1 MTPVRHKRVQPDNV
15 IPLTAARDIADEPMA
30 VVDPVDAVFGA
41 WATGQEKAE
50 LAPIAVT
57 ARIARLTHVLEQ
69 CMERASSAYGLD
81 WGQFLVLSTLR
92 GAGPPFRMLPRDL
105 HRLLLLSPAAVT
117 NRLCRLEAKGFIE
130 RTSDQSDR
138 RNMPVVLTAL
148 GLTMVDRAMAACV
161 QKGRDLFGGVD
172 LDSIDI
178 ALRAMRDV
186 LAVYEDA
193 GPRRRGSEMPRFD
206 SGPWSVP
213 PLPGSDNQDVFGH
226 TNMWPTSD
234 SELEELQ
241 RDLARRAKDATPWQ
255 GPRQAEPAI
264 GGVFVS
270 LPTTRTAGAPRNI
283 AWAGAVV
290 MKNHTLLATATCTRR
305 LTRPYHP
312 GYLAVSVGP
321 ILEDVVHALPMRPD
335 VVIVNAAG
343 RDHVRGA
350 GLAIQLGSALGI
362 PTVGITDRTD
372 VGIAADPGAHR
383 GDACAVRIGSEIVGY
398 QVRTHERSNSIV
410 AHAAWLTT
418 PEMAREVAMRT
429 TLQLRLPEPVHRARQ
444 LSRRLRSEY
453 ERNASAELYDGIHT

>member
-1 MTPVRHKRVQPDNV
+1 MTQARQIPVQPDNV
-15 IPLTAARDIADEPMA
+15 FPLTPPREVTADLLG
-30 VVDPVDAVFGA
+30 VDPVDAVLGA
-41 WATGQEKAE
+41 WSSDQARADVE
-50 LAPIAVT
+50 PIAVT
-57 ARIARLTHVLEQ
+57 ARISRLAHVLQQ

-81 WGQFLVLSTLR
+81 WGQFLVLATLR

-117 NRLCRLEAKGFIE
+117 NRLCRLEAKGYVE
-130 RTSDQSDR
+130 RTSDQADR

-148 GLTMVDRAMAACV
+148 GLNMVERAMAACV
-161 QKGRDLFGGVD
+161 QKGHDLFGGTDLHGVD
-172 LDSIDI
+172 V
-178 ALRAMRDV
+178 ALREMCDM
-186 LAVYEDA
+186 LAAYEDLA
-193 GPRRRGSEMPRFD
+193 PRRRGHESPRFD
-206 SGPWSVP
+206 NAAWSAP
-213 PLPGSDNQDVFGH
+213 PLPGPDARDTFVH

-241 RDLARRAKDATPWQ
+241 RELARRAKDATPWQ
-255 GPRQAEPAI
+255 WPRRSDPAI

-312 GYLAVSVGP
+312 GYLAVAVGP

-350 GLAIQLGSALGI
+350 GLAIQLGIALGI
-362 PTVGITDRTD
+362 ATIGITDKTD
-372 VGIAADPGAHR
+372 VGVAAEPGARR
-383 GDACAVRIGSEIVGY
+383 GDACPVQLDGDVVGY
-398 QVRTHERSNSIV
+398 QVRTHERTNTIV

-418 PEMAREVAMRT
+418 PEMARDVAVRT
-429 TLQLRLPEPVHRARQ
+429 TAELRLPEPVHRARQ

-453 ERNASAELYDGIHT
+453 ERTASAGLFDGIHS

>member
-1 MTPVRHKRVQPDNV
+1 MTQARPMHVHADNV
-15 IPLTAARDIADEPMA
+15 YQLSPPREETPELSA
-30 VVDPVDAVFGA
+30 VDPVDAVLGA
-41 WATGQEKAE
+41 WSSEEAKADVE
-50 LAPIAVT
+50 PIAVT
-57 ARIARLTHVLEQ
+57 ARLSRLAHVLQQ
-69 CMERASSAYGLD
+69 CMERASVTFGLD
-81 WGQFLVLSTLR
+81 WGQFLVLATLR

-130 RTSDQSDR
+130 RTSDQADR

-148 GLTMVDRAMAACV
+148 GLNMVDRAMSACV
-161 QKGRDLFGGVD
+161 QKGRELFGGADLHHVD
-172 LDSIDI
+172 TT
-178 ALRAMRDV
+178 LREMSDM
-186 LAVYEDA
+186 LAEYEDLM
-193 GPRRRGSEMPRFD
+193 PRRRSHEAPRFD
-206 SGPWSVP
+206 SAAWSAPAAPGPQVR
-213 PLPGSDNQDVFGH
+213 DAIVR

-234 SELEELQ
+234 AELEELQ
-241 RDLARRAKDATPWQ
+241 RELARRAKDAAPWQ
-255 GPRQAEPAI
+255 WPRGSDPAI

-290 MKNHTLLATATCTRR
+290 MRGHTLLATATCTRR

-312 GYLAVSVGP
+312 GYLAVAVGP

-362 PTVGITDRTD
+362 ATVGITDKTD
-372 VGIAADPGAHR
+372 LGVATEPGNR
-383 GDACAVRIGSEIVGY
+383 RSDACPVQLDEDVVGY
-398 QVRTHERSNSIV
+398 RVRTHERSNPIV

-418 PEMAREVAMRT
+418 AELARDVAVRT
-429 TLQLRLPEPVHRARQ
+429 TEQLRLPEPVHRARQ

-453 ERNASAELYDGIHT
+453 ERTASAELYDGIHS

>member
-1 MTPVRHKRVQPDNV
+1 MTQARQIPTQPDNV
-15 IPLTAARDIADEPMA
+15 FPLTPPRAPSAEPSAADPID
-30 VVDPVDAVFGA
+30 VVLGA
-41 WATGQEKAE
+41 WSTGLGPADVE
-50 LAPIAVT
+50 PIAVT
-57 ARIARLTHVLEQ
+57 ARISRLAHVLQQ

-81 WGQFLVLSTLR
+81 WGQLMVLSTLR
-92 GAGPPFRMLPRDL
+92 SAGPPFRMLPRDL

-130 RTSDQSDR
+130 RTSDQADR

-148 GLTMVDRAMAACV
+148 GLSMLDRAMAACI
-161 QKGRDLFGGVD
+161 QKGHDLFDGADLHSVD
-172 LDSIDI
+172 G
-178 ALRAMRDV
+178 ALREMRTV
-186 LAVYEDA
+186 LAAYEDPV
-193 GPRRRGSEMPRFD
+193 PRRRGHELPRFD
-206 SGPWSVP
+206 NSPRPG
-213 PLPGSDNQDVFGH
+213 LPIPGIDPRDAFVH
-226 TNMWPTSD
+226 TNMWPSSD

-241 RDLARRAKDATPWQ
+241 RELARRAKDAAPWQ
-255 GPRQAEPAI
+255 WPPRAEPAI

-270 LPTTRTAGAPRNI
+270 LPTTRTAGAPRNV

-290 MKNHTLLATATCTRR
+290 MKGHTLLATATCTRR

-312 GYLAVSVGP
+312 GYLAVAVGP

-362 PTVGITDRTD
+362 ATVGITDKTD
-372 VGIAADPGAHR
+372 VGTAAEPGARR
-383 GDACAVRIGSEIVGY
+383 GDACPVNLDGEVVGY
-398 QVRTHERSNSIV
+398 QVRTHERSNTIV

-418 PEMAREVAMRT
+418 PELAREMTVRT
-429 TLQLRLPEPVHRARQ
+429 TEQLRLPEPVHRARQ

-453 ERNASAELYDGIHT
+453 ERTAGAELYDGIHS

>member
-1 MTPVRHKRVQPDNV
+1 MTQARQIPVQPDNV
-15 IPLTAARDIADEPMA
+15 FPLTPQQEMTADLLG
-30 VVDPVDAVFGA
+30 VDPVDAVLGA
-41 WATGQEKAE
+41 WSSDQARADVE
-50 LAPIAVT
+50 PIAVT
-57 ARIARLTHVLEQ
+57 ARISRLAHVLQQ

-81 WGQFLVLSTLR
+81 WGQFLVLATLR

-117 NRLCRLEAKGFIE
+117 NRLCRLEAKGYIE
-130 RTSDQSDR
+130 RTSDQADR

-148 GLTMVDRAMAACV
+148 GLNMVDRAMAACV
-161 QKGRDLFGGVD
+161 QKGHDLFGGAD
-172 LDSIDI
+172 LHSVDI
-178 ALRAMRDV
+178 ALREMREM
-186 LAVYEDA
+186 LAAYEDLL
-193 GPRRRGSEMPRFD
+193 PRRRSHESPRFD
-206 SGPWSVP
+206 NGAWSAP
-213 PLPGSDNQDVFGH
+213 PLTGPDARDTFVH

-234 SELEELQ
+234 AELEELQ
-241 RDLARRAKDATPWQ
+241 RELARRAKDATPWQ
-255 GPRQAEPAI
+255 WPRQTDPAI

-270 LPTTRTAGAPRNI
+270 LPTTRTSGAPRNI

-290 MKNHTLLATATCTRR
+290 MKKHTLLATATCTRR

-312 GYLAVSVGP
+312 GYLAVAVGP

-362 PTVGITDRTD
+362 ATIGITDKTD
-372 VGIAADPGAHR
+372 VGVAAEPGARR
-383 GDACAVRIGSEIVGY
+383 GDACPVQLNGEVVGY
-398 QVRTHERSNSIV
+398 QVRTHERSNTIV

-418 PEMAREVAMRT
+418 PEMARDVAVRT
-429 TLQLRLPEPVHRARQ
+429 TAELRLPEPVHRARQ

-453 ERNASAELYDGIHT
+453 ERTAGAGLYDGIHS

>member
-1 MTPVRHKRVQPDNV
+1 MPQARQIPMQPDNV
-15 IPLTAARDIADEPMA
+15 IPLTPARGGTAELVA
-30 VVDPVDAVFGA
+30 VDPVDAVLGA
-41 WATGQEKAE
+41 WSSDQARADVE
-50 LAPIAVT
+50 PIAVT
-57 ARIARLTHVLEQ
+57 ARICRLAHVLQQ
-69 CMERASSAYGLD
+69 CMERASSTYGLD
-81 WGQFLVLSTLR
+81 WGQFLVLAALR

-117 NRLCRLEAKGFIE
+117 NRLCRLEAKGYIE
-130 RTSDQSDR
+130 RTSDQTDR

-148 GLTMVDRAMAACV
+148 GLNMLDRAMAACV
-161 QKGRDLFGGVD
+161 QKGHDLFGGAD
-172 LDSIDI
+172 LHSVDI
-178 ALRAMRDV
+178 ALREMRDV
-186 LAVYEDA
+186 LAAYEDLV
-193 GPRRRGSEMPRFD
+193 PRRRGHESPRFD
-206 SGPWSVP
+206 YCPWSAPAVP
-213 PLPGSDNQDVFGH
+213 GPDARDKFVH

-241 RDLARRAKDATPWQ
+241 RDLARLAKDAPPWQ
-255 GPRQAEPAI
+255 WPRRSEPAI

-312 GYLAVSVGP
+312 GYLAVAVGP

-362 PTVGITDRTD
+362 ATIGITYRTD
-372 VGIAADPGAHR
+372 IGVAAEPGARR
-383 GDACAVRIGSEIVGY
+383 GDACPVHLDGEVVGY
-398 QVRTHERSNSIV
+398 QIRTHERSNTIV
-410 AHAAWLTT
+410 AHAGWLTT
-418 PEMAREVAMRT
+418 PEMARDVAVRT
-429 TLQLRLPEPVHRARQ
+429 TAELRLPEPVHRARQ

-453 ERNASAELYDGIHT
+453 ERIASAGLYDGIHS

>member
-1 MTPVRHKRVQPDNV
+1 MTRAHQIPVHADNV
-15 IPLTAARDIADEPMA
+15 IPLTPQRDVAEEPPEL
-30 VVDPVDAVFGA
+30 DPVDMVLGA
-41 WATGQEKAE
+41 WSGEQSRADVE
-50 LAPIAVT
+50 PIAVT
-57 ARIARLTHVLEQ
+57 ARISRLAHVLQQ

-81 WGQFLVLSTLR
+81 WGQFLVLATLR

-105 HRLLLLSPAAVT
+105 HRMLLLSPAAVT

-130 RTSDQSDR
+130 RTSDQADR

-148 GLTMVDRAMAACV
+148 GLNMVEQAMGACV
-161 QKGRDLFGGVD
+161 QKGHDLFDGTDLHRVDVALREMRDL
-172 LDSIDI
+172 
-178 ALRAMRDV
+178 
-186 LAVYEDA
+186 LAGYEDQA
-193 GPRRRGSEMPRFD
+193 PRRRGHESPRFD
-206 SGPWSVP
+206 NAAWSGPP
-213 PLPGSDNQDVFGH
+213 APGPSAHATLVH

-234 SELEELQ
+234 TELEELQ
-241 RDLARRAKDATPWQ
+241 RELARRTRDASPWQ
-255 GPRQAEPAI
+255 WPRGAEPAI

-290 MKNHTLLATATCTRR
+290 MKGHTLLATATCTRR

-312 GYLAVSVGP
+312 GYLAVAVGP

-362 PTVGITDRTD
+362 ATIGITDRTD
-372 VGIAADPGAHR
+372 LGVAAEPGPRR
-383 GDACAVRIGSEIVGY
+383 GDACPVQLDSDVVGY
-398 QVRTHERSNSIV
+398 EMRTHERSNTIV

-418 PEMAREVAMRT
+418 PEMARDVAIRT
-429 TLQLRLPEPVHRARQ
+429 TEQLRLPEPVHRARQ

-453 ERNASAELYDGIHT
+453 ERTAGAELYDGIHS

>member
-1 MTPVRHKRVQPDNV
+1 MTQAREVSVQPDNV
-15 IPLTAARDIADEPMA
+15 VPLTPPRVVA
-30 VVDPVDAVFGA
+30 VDPVDAVLGA
-41 WATGQEKAE
+41 WSGDHARADVE
-50 LAPIAVT
+50 PIAVT
-57 ARIARLTHVLEQ
+57 ARICRLAHVLQQ

-81 WGQFLVLSTLR
+81 WGQFLVLATLR

-130 RTSDQSDR
+130 RTSDQADR
-138 RNMPVVLTAL
+138 RNLPVVLTGL
-148 GLTMVDRAMAACV
+148 GLSMVDGAMAACA
-161 QKGRDLFGGVD
+161 QKGHDVFGGADLHNVD
-172 LDSIDI
+172 A
-178 ALRAMRDV
+178 ALREMRDM
-186 LAVYEDA
+186 LAAYEDPA
-193 GPRRRGSEMPRFD
+193 PRRRSHEWPRFD
-206 SGPWSVP
+206 SGPWSAPVI
-213 PLPGSDNQDVFGH
+213 PGPNHHDTVVR

-241 RDLARRAKDATPWQ
+241 RELARRAKNATPWHW
-255 GPRQAEPAI
+255 PQASEPAI

-290 MKNHTLLATATCTRR
+290 MKKHTLLATATCTRR

-312 GYLAVSVGP
+312 GYLAVAVGP

-362 PTVGITDRTD
+362 PTIGITDRTD
-372 VGIAADPGAHR
+372 VGVAAEPGGRR
-383 GDACAVRIGSEIVGY
+383 GDARPVHLDGDVVGY
-398 QVRTHERSNSIV
+398 QVRTHERSNTIV
-410 AHAAWLTT
+410 AHAAWLTS
-418 PEMAREVAMRT
+418 PEMARDVAVST
-429 TLQLRLPEPVHRARQ
+429 TAELRLPEPVHRARQ

-453 ERNASAELYDGIHT
+453 ERTASSALYDGIHS

>member
-1 MTPVRHKRVQPDNV
+1 MTQARRIPIHTDNV
-15 IPLTAARDIADEPMA
+15 YPLTPPRDLTAEPPEI
-30 VVDPVDAVFGA
+30 DPVDAVLGA
-41 WATGQEKAE
+41 WSSDQARADIE
-50 LAPIAVT
+50 PIAVT
-57 ARIARLTHVLEQ
+57 ARLSRLAHVLQQ
-69 CMERASSAYGLD
+69 CMERASSAFGLD
-81 WGQFLVLSTLR
+81 WGQFLVLATLR

-130 RTSDQSDR
+130 RTSDQADR

-148 GLTMVDRAMAACV
+148 GLEMVDRAMAACV
-161 QKGRDLFGGVD
+161 QKGHELFGGTDLHSVD
-172 LDSIDI
+172 T
-178 ALRAMRDV
+178 ALRAMRDL
-186 LAVYEDA
+186 LADYEDQV
-193 GPRRRGSEMPRFD
+193 PRRRGHELPRFD
-206 SGPWSVP
+206 SATWSASAISGPQVRDNLVP
-213 PLPGSDNQDVFGH
+213 

-234 SELEELQ
+234 AELEELQ
-241 RDLARRAKDATPWQ
+241 GELAHRAKGATPWKWPQ
-255 GPRQAEPAI
+255 RAEPAI

-290 MKNHTLLATATCTRR
+290 MKGHTLLATATCTRR

-312 GYLAVSVGP
+312 GYLAVAVGP

-362 PTVGITDRTD
+362 ATIGITDKTD
-372 VGIAADPGAHR
+372 VGIATEPGDRR
-383 GDACAVRIGSEIVGY
+383 GDSCPVQLDDEVVGY
-398 QVRTHERSNSIV
+398 QVRTHERANTIV

-418 PEMAREVAMRT
+418 AELARDVAIRT
-429 TLQLRLPEPVHRARQ
+429 TEQLRLPEPVHRARQ

-453 ERNASAELYDGIHT
+453 ERTASAGLYDGIHS

>member
-1 MTPVRHKRVQPDNV
+1 V
-15 IPLTAARDIADEPMA
+15 DEPPA
-30 VVDPVDAVFGA
+30 VDPVDAVLGA
-41 WATGQEKAE
+41 WSTGQAQADIE
-50 LAPIAVT
+50 PIAVT
-57 ARIARLTHVLEQ
+57 ARLSRLAHVLQQ

-81 WGQFLVLSTLR
+81 WGQFLVLTTLR

-130 RTSDQSDR
+130 RTSDQTDR

-148 GLTMVDRAMAACV
+148 GLNMVDRAMEACV
-161 QKGRDLFGGVD
+161 QKGHDLFGGADLHSVD
-172 LDSIDI
+172 V
-178 ALRAMRDV
+178 ALREMRDL
-186 LAVYEDA
+186 LAEYEDVP
-193 GPRRRGSEMPRFD
+193 PRRRGRETPRLD
-206 SGPWSVP
+206 NGSWSGPAA
-213 PLPGSDNQDVFGH
+213 PGPDARDTFVH
-226 TNMWPTSD
+226 PNMWPTSD

-241 RDLARRAKDATPWQ
+241 RDLARRSRDARPWQ
-255 GPRQAEPAI
+255 WPQHAEPAI

-290 MKNHTLLATATCTRR
+290 MRGHTLLATATCTRR

-312 GYLAVSVGP
+312 GYLAVAVGP

-362 PTVGITDRTD
+362 ATIGITDKTD
-372 VGIAADPGAHR
+372 VGVADESGVRR
-383 GDACAVRIGSEIVGY
+383 GDACPVQLDGDVVGY
-398 QVRTHERSNSIV
+398 QVRTHERSNTIV

-418 PEMAREVAMRT
+418 PELARDVAIRT
-429 TLQLRLPEPVHRARQ
+429 TEQLRLPEPVHRARQ

-453 ERNASAELYDGIHT
+453 ERTAGAGLYDGIHS

>member
-1 MTPVRHKRVQPDNV
+1 MTQARRIPVQADNV
-15 IPLTAARDIADEPMA
+15 IPLTPPREVTADPMA
-30 VVDPVDAVFGA
+30 LDPIDAVLGA
-41 WATGQEKAE
+41 WSNGQAGADVE
-50 LAPIAVT
+50 PIAVT
-57 ARIARLTHVLEQ
+57 ARLSRLAHIMQQ
-69 CMERASSAYGLD
+69 CMERASSTYGLD

-148 GLTMVDRAMAACV
+148 GLNMVDRAMAACV
-161 QKGRDLFGGVD
+161 QKGHDLFGGADLHSVD
-172 LDSIDI
+172 L
-178 ALRAMRDV
+178 ALRGMRD
-186 LAVYEDA
+186 LLSEYEDQA
-193 GPRRRGSEMPRFD
+193 PRRRVQEPPRLD
-206 SGPWSVP
+206 GGQWSGPPIAAPNARETYV
-213 PLPGSDNQDVFGH
+213 H
-226 TNMWPTSD
+226 RNMWPASD
-234 SELEELQ
+234 AELEELQ
-241 RDLARRAKDATPWQ
+241 RELARRANDASLWKWPQ
-255 GPRQAEPAI
+255 RDDPAI

-290 MKNHTLLATATCTRR
+290 MKGHTLLATATCTRR

-312 GYLAVSVGP
+312 GYLAVAVGP

-362 PTVGITDRTD
+362 ATVGITDKTD
-372 VGIAADPGAHR
+372 LGVAAEPGAHR
-383 GDACAVRIGSEIVGY
+383 GDACPVNLDGEVVGY
-398 QVRTHERSNSIV
+398 QVRTHERSNPIV

-418 PEMAREVAMRT
+418 PELARDVAVRT
-429 TLQLRLPEPVHRARQ
+429 TEQLRLPEPVHRARQ

-453 ERNASAELYDGIHT
+453 ERTTSAGLYDGIHS

>member
-1 MTPVRHKRVQPDNV
+1 MTHARQIPVQPDNV
-15 IPLTAARDIADEPMA
+15 YPLTPPRELTAEPLA
-30 VVDPVDAVFGA
+30 VDPIDAVLGA
-41 WATGQEKAE
+41 WSSGQARADVE
-50 LAPIAVT
+50 PIAVT
-57 ARIARLTHVLEQ
+57 ARLSRLAHVLQQ
-69 CMERASSAYGLD
+69 CMERASSTYGLD

-130 RTSDQSDR
+130 RTSDQADR

-161 QKGRDLFGGVD
+161 QKGRDVFGGADLHSVD
-172 LDSIDI
+172 V
-178 ALRAMRDV
+178 ALREMREM
-186 LAVYEDA
+186 LAEYEDLM
-193 GPRRRGSEMPRFD
+193 PRRRGHELPRLD
-206 SGPWSVP
+206 NASWSGPPAAAPDARETYV
-213 PLPGSDNQDVFGH
+213 H
-226 TNMWPTSD
+226 TNMWPASD

-241 RDLARRAKDATPWQ
+241 RELARRAKDATPWQ
-255 GPRQAEPAI
+255 WPQGAQPAI

-290 MKNHTLLATATCTRR
+290 MKGHTLLATATCTRR

-312 GYLAVSVGP
+312 GYLAVAVGP
-321 ILEDVVHALPMRPD
+321 ILQDVVHALPMRPD

-362 PTVGITDRTD
+362 ATVGITDKTD
-372 VGIAADPGAHR
+372 VGVAAEPGARR
-383 GDACAVRIGSEIVGY
+383 GDACPVNLDGDVVGY
-398 QVRTHERSNSIV
+398 QVRTHERSNPIV

-418 PEMAREVAMRT
+418 PELARDVAVRT
-429 TLQLRLPEPVHRARQ
+429 TEQLRLPEPVHRARQ

-453 ERNASAELYDGIHT
+453 ERTASAGLYDGIHS